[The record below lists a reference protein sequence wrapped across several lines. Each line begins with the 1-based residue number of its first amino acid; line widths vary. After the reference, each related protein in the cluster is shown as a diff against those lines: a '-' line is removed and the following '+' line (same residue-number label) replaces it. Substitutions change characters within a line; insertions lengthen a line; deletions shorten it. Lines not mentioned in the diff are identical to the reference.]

1 MSYETQFAALS
12 NPIRQQILT
21 ELQSNP
27 ATVRELTDKIQASQP
42 VVSQHLKVLR
52 DAGLVDATPSGVK
65 RIYHIKETRLRELRD
80 FLEDHWKA
88 SLSTLGKEQPPDA

>member
-1 MSYETQFAALS
+1 MSYEAQFAALS

-21 ELQSNP
+21 ELQLNP
-27 ATVRELTDKIQASQP
+27 ATVRELTDKIQVSQP
-42 VVSQHLKVLR
+42 VVSQHLRVLR
-52 DAGLVDATPSGVK
+52 DAGLVDATPSGVM
-65 RIYHIKETRLRELRD
+65 RIYHIKEARLRELRD

>member
-1 MSYETQFAALS
+1 MSYELQFAALS

-21 ELQSNP
+21 ELQVNP
-27 ATVRELTDKIQASQP
+27 ATVRELTEKIGASQP

-65 RIYHIKETRLRELRD
+65 RIYHIEEAQLRDLRD
-80 FLEDHWKA
+80 FLENHWKTA
-88 SLSTLGKEQPPDA
+88 LSTLGKDRPFDA